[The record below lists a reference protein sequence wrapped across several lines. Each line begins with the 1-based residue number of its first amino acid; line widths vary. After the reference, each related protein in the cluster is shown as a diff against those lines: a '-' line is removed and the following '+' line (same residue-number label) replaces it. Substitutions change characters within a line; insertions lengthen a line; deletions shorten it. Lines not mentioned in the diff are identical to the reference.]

1 MAKERNGRHLT
12 PTPARSERRV
22 DQATSHGL
30 LRVFLAVILVAVSF
44 VGGFALRSQTELV
57 ASWGIPV
64 SDGER
69 EALAAAAANNTFES
83 VSARVGDVEDI
94 LSTYSMDEIDLTAAT
109 YSMLD
114 DLMKSTGD
122 PYATYYNPDLYNTYI
137 KETTERSYAG
147 IGVVF
152 ADYNGRAYV
161 SDVFEGSEA
170 EAKGVQQGDFLTSID
185 SEDVS
190 AWSMTE
196 VVNALAKDEG
206 ATVSV
211 TWMRRRALT
220 PRPASS
226 SPRRSLAR
234 STRRRT
240 SPPRF
245 PTAWAS

>member
-12 PTPARSERRV
+12 PNPRARSERRV

-94 LSTYSMDEIDLTAAT
+94 LSTYSMDEIDLTSAT

-122 PYATYYNPDLYNTYI
+122 PYAAYYNPDLY
-137 KETTERSYAG
+137 
-147 IGVVF
+147 
-152 ADYNGRAYV
+152 
-161 SDVFEGSEA
+161 
-170 EAKGVQQGDFLTSID
+170 L
-185 SEDVS
+185 
-190 AWSMTE
+190 
-196 VVNALAKDEG
+196 
-206 ATVSV
+206 
-211 TWMRRRALT
+211 
-220 PRPASS
+220 
-226 SPRRSLAR
+226 SLIHI
-234 STRRRT
+234 
-240 SPPRF
+240 
-245 PTAWAS
+245 